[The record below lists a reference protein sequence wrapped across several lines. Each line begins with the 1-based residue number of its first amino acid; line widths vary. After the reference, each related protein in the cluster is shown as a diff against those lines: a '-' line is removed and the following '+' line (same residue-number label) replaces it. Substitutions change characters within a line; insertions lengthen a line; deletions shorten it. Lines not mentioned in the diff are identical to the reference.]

1 MSRACMNAG
10 SKNVHCQSALQREL
24 SQLEKERDRQLKNLR
39 HDAKQLL
46 QQHPVDRSPS
56 PPSGLHAAAATT
68 RAERVRS
75 AGQLRTASATQR
87 DRPRNAGA
95 DLSPRGS
102 PSRAHKSPS
111 AAGSPSRAGKSPSK
125 AGSPSRAGGK
135 STSPAGSPSRAGG
148 KSPSPAGSP
157 SRAGGK
163 SPRAAGRPSS
173 PAALLPRRKSMDVGG
188 NDSSV
193 SSQLKASALR
203 HAEPHVF
210 VTQFG
215 SNVMLPV
222 STEVPG
228 AASSFPD
235 PHAKR
240 PCSGVPQIIVSDEA
254 DQGLREGGSS
264 GEGGRKTST
273 HHTGSSTSEE
283 DEEKEDGEPE
293 LSQSLNLP
301 VRRSRSNSMPSVIVL
316 PSIFKPPPRRP
327 SYCPPPAASSDLSVP
342 ESPRAR
348 SHSFS
353 GIVPVRRRGSVSEQW
368 GSISER
374 NRPTMGNLRGRRG
387 SVDMKNMLRDLMYG
401 VEHKELMDPKPGAP
415 SVSDR
420 QWEQLKKCRYL
431 RQPSRDNSDED
442 LSEDDGK

>member
-1 MSRACMNAG
+1 M
-10 SKNVHCQSALQREL
+10 
-24 SQLEKERDRQLKNLR
+24 
-39 HDAKQLL
+39 
-46 QQHPVDRSPS
+46 
-56 PPSGLHAAAATT
+56 
-68 RAERVRS
+68 
-75 AGQLRTASATQR
+75 
-87 DRPRNAGA
+87 
-95 DLSPRGS
+95 
-102 PSRAHKSPS
+102 
-111 AAGSPSRAGKSPSK
+111 
-125 AGSPSRAGGK
+125 
-135 STSPAGSPSRAGG
+135 
-148 KSPSPAGSP
+148 
-157 SRAGGK
+157 
-163 SPRAAGRPSS
+163 
-173 PAALLPRRKSMDVGG
+173 PRRKSTDVGG

-235 PHAKR
+235 PHAAPASAAAAAAAKR

-254 DQGLREGGSS
+254 DQGLREGGSG
-264 GEGGRKTST
+264 GEGGKKTST

-301 VRRSRSNSMPSVIVL
+301 VRRSRSNSMPSVIGL

-327 SYCPPPAASSDLSVP
+327 SYCPPPATSSDLSVP

-420 QWEQLKKCRYL
+420 QWEELKKCRYL